1 VTLAEQRCGDYL
13 ISTDKTKLDLNLIHD
28 YLSNCSY
35 WAKGRPF
42 DVFHKSTQHSLC
54 FGVYTGDQQVGFT
67 RVVTDYT
74 TFAWVC
80 DVFILETH
88 QGKGLGKWLVECVV
102 AHPELRGLK
111 QILLAT
117 RNAHELYQK
126 YGGFQQLEAPGKWMV
141 RRKG

>member
-1 VTLAEQRCGDYL
+1 
-13 ISTDKTKLDLNLIHD
+13 
-28 YLSNCSY
+28 
-35 WAKGRPF
+35 
-42 DVFHKSTQHSLC
+42 
-54 FGVYTGDQQVGFT
+54 VYTGDQQVGFT

-126 YGGFQQLEAPGKWMV
+126 YGGFQQLEVPGKWMV